1 MKRKLISS
9 FLAASVLLS
18 MSGCSLFDSD
28 NKAVLAVVDEYCQ
41 AILEADAGDIADVM
55 VDGDEFEYLLN
66 SFFDNYMRNKKM
78 EDVYEAVLDSMS
90 YKINKSSAHSSKKD
104 KKASVDVVYTM
115 VDYEEIYDIVS
126 DDDGDLDDFIDALE
140 DDKGAHT
147 KEIELTI
154 DLKMKRD
161 NWLVDDDDLDN
172 FYEVYEFFADVSH
185 LSWCGFDAISIKEF
199 ESGLERTFGYDY
211 QYDYYSDS
219 ASTYDYAAYWGNNVT
234 IYMYVYKDA
243 SFAAEEFDYYYYED
257 IVEDIEDNTFQGYSD
272 YNCSGSDGYVL
283 FDGQWYGD
291 DYYGG
296 YFFTGNMIIV
306 CYTYSSTTSTK
317 DTIDS
322 FLTSIGY
329 PSP

>member
-1 MKRKLISS
+1 MKKKLISS
-9 FLAASVLLS
+9 VLAASVLLS

-41 AILEADAGDIADVM
+41 AILEAEADDIAELM
-55 VDGDEFEYLLN
+55 VDGDEYEYLMS
-66 SFFDNYMRNKKM
+66 SFFENYTRNKKM
-78 EDVYEAVLDSMS
+78 EDVYEAIGDSMS

-115 VDYEEIYDIVS
+115 VDYDEIYDIVS

-147 KEIELTI
+147 KEIKLTVE
-154 DLKMKRD
+154 LKMKRD

-172 FYEVYEFFADVSH
+172 FHEVYEFYQDVSH
-185 LSWCGFDAISIKEF
+185 FSWCGFDAISIKQF
-199 ESGLERTFGYDY
+199 ESSLEKTFGYDY

-219 ASTYDYAAYWGNNVT
+219 ASSYDYAAYWGNNVT
-234 IYMYVYKDA
+234 IYMYVYKDD
-243 SFAAEEFDYYYYED
+243 SVAADEFEYYYYED
-257 IVEDIEDNTFQGYSD
+257 IVEDIEDKSFEGYSD
-272 YNCSGSDGYVL
+272 YLFSGSDGYVI

-296 YFFTGNMIIV
+296 YFFTDHMVLV
-306 CYTYSSTTSTK
+306 CYTYSSVTSAK
-317 DTIDS
+317 DTIES
-322 FLTSIGY
+322 FLNTIGY
-329 PSP
+329 PAP